1 MAKYAVDYSRFENL
15 ADSDEDEAPVKKD
28 LTTKKLQELHAK
40 DPQAL
45 DQMEA
50 EVKATRIR
58 LEEAKKLREAA
69 SKPGGERAAAS
80 IQDNIKHRRREMKND
95 MKKMQEESQKIE
107 EQMRQLDQLQSCG
120 DEKSLLEFFQR
131 QGLSE
136 DQLRRGLGGDA
147 SGLVNDMTEKHREEN
162 AAADQRTQNVCDVAD
177 QLSRVLKGDQVTVE
191 APVEPPKPPSPQKPK
206 PPLVMQPDCAQ
217 QRADDALVVTVTLPG
232 CSSRDAK
239 LDVSETH
246 LRLYAPAPPQ
256 NGRAREY
263 RLNAPLSRRVR
274 SEEAR
279 AKWSKKLSALV
290 VTIPVVGSGGG
301 KE

>member
-1 MAKYAVDYSRFENL
+1 
-15 ADSDEDEAPVKKD
+15 
-28 LTTKKLQELHAK
+28 
-40 DPQAL
+40 
-45 DQMEA
+45 
-50 EVKATRIR
+50 
-58 LEEAKKLREAA
+58 
-69 SKPGGERAAAS
+69 
-80 IQDNIKHRRREMKND
+80 MKND
-95 MKKMQEESQKIE
+95 MKKMQEESQRIE

-147 SGLVNDMTEKHREEN
+147 SGLVNDMTEKHRQEN
-162 AAADQRTQNVCDVAD
+162 DAADRRTQNVCDVAD
-177 QLSRVLKGDQVTVE
+177 QLSRVLKGDPVEIE

-217 QRADDALVVTVTLPG
+217 QRCDESLVVTVTLPG

-246 LRLYAPAPPQ
+246 LRLYAPAPSEH
-256 NGRAREY
+256 GRAREY

>member
-15 ADSDEDEAPVKKD
+15 ADSDEDDAPVKKD
-28 LTTKKLQELHAK
+28 LTTKKLQDLHRE
-40 DPQAL
+40 DPRAL

-58 LEEAKKLREAA
+58 LEEAKRLREAA
-69 SKPGGERAAAS
+69 SKPRGEKAAAS
-80 IQDNIKHRRREMKND
+80 IQDNIKSRRKEMKAD
-95 MKKMQEESQKIE
+95 MAKMQDEQRAIE
-107 EQMRQLDQLQSCG
+107 AQMRQLDQLQSCG

-147 SGLVNDMTEKHREEN
+147 SGLVSDLSEKHREAN
-162 AAADQRTQNVCDVAD
+162 AASDARTQDVCEVAD
-177 QLSRVLKGDQVTVE
+177 QLSRVLKGDQVEVE
-191 APVEPPKPPSPQKPK
+191 APAEAPKPK
-206 PPLVMQPDCAQ
+206 PPPAPTPPLVVQPACAQ
-217 QRADDALVVTVTLPG
+217 PRCAESLVVTVSLPG

-246 LRLYAPAPPQ
+246 LRLYAPAPSEH
-256 NGRAREY
+256 GRAREY

-274 SEEAR
+274 AEEAR

-290 VTIPVVGSGGG
+290 VTIPVVGSGG

>member
-1 MAKYAVDYSRFENL
+1 
-15 ADSDEDEAPVKKD
+15 
-28 LTTKKLQELHAK
+28 
-40 DPQAL
+40 
-45 DQMEA
+45 
-50 EVKATRIR
+50 
-58 LEEAKKLREAA
+58 
-69 SKPGGERAAAS
+69 
-80 IQDNIKHRRREMKND
+80 
-95 MKKMQEESQKIE
+95 MKKMQDEQRAIE
-107 EQMRQLDQLQSCG
+107 AQMRQLDQLQSCG

-147 SGLVNDMTEKHREEN
+147 SGLVNDMTEKHRKDNE
-162 AAADQRTQNVCDVAD
+162 AADQRTQDVCDVAD
-177 QLSRVLKGDQVTVE
+177 QLSRVLKGDQVEVE
-191 APVEPPKPPSPQKPK
+191 APAEPPKPKPPPAPT

-217 QRADDALVVTVTLPG
+217 KRADDSLVVTVTLPG

-290 VTIPVVGSGGG
+290 VTMGGGYPRGEEWGSTIEAHTDVYLGAHQCLSELMLSGGTAEG
-301 KE
+301 KRDT

>member
-1 MAKYAVDYSRFENL
+1 MVAS
-15 ADSDEDEAPVKKD
+15 
-28 LTTKKLQELHAK
+28 
-40 DPQAL
+40 
-45 DQMEA
+45 A

-69 SKPGGERAAAS
+69 SKPGGEKAAAS
-80 IQDNIKHRRREMKND
+80 IQENIKHRRKEMKND
-95 MKKMQEESQKIE
+95 MKKMQDEQRAIE

-147 SGLVNDMTEKHREEN
+147 SGLVNDMTEKHRKDN
-162 AAADQRTQNVCDVAD
+162 AEKDQRTQNVCDVAD
-177 QLSRVLKGDQVTVE
+177 QLSRVLKGDKVAVE

-217 QRADDALVVTVTLPG
+217 QRRDESLVVTVTLPG

-290 VTIPVVGSGGG
+290 VTIPVVGSGG

>member
-1 MAKYAVDYSRFENL
+1 MHETPHVDR
-15 ADSDEDEAPVKKD
+15 
-28 LTTKKLQELHAK
+28 LQLELET
-40 DPQAL
+40 P
-45 DQMEA
+45 
-50 EVKATRIR
+50 
-58 LEEAKKLREAA
+58 
-69 SKPGGERAAAS
+69 
-80 IQDNIKHRRREMKND
+80 
-95 MKKMQEESQKIE
+95 
-107 EQMRQLDQLQSCG
+107 LQQN
-120 DEKSLLEFFQR
+120 E
-131 QGLSE
+131 
-136 DQLRRGLGGDA
+136 LG
-147 SGLVNDMTEKHREEN
+147 
-162 AAADQRTQNVCDVAD
+162 QN
-177 QLSRVLKGDQVTVE
+177 
-191 APVEPPKPPSPQKPK
+191 
-206 PPLVMQPDCAQ
+206 Q
-217 QRADDALVVTVTLPG
+217 QRRDESLVVTVTLPG